1 MLAAWQ
7 PNDPQYKEGA
17 VLINVDH
24 EVLREQITNWQAQ
37 YPDHYAEAIEN
48 EVIDV
53 YGQIAVSK
61 IAHSEHFK
69 GIVPSQ
75 VVEKELRSDAALTM
89 ALLGLMA
96 EESVLATRIGGKFG
110 REKEGSGLATGCLV
124 DSTTGYRRLISNGMS
139 GNQFVVEDDSGLMSR
154 ETELEP
160 ATTRSLQP
168 TSSAER
174 TLDPKLDPNPKTGYL
189 AKFPKTRQFAGIFV
203 DRGDRI

>member
-1 MLAAWQ
+1 MRVLLYLATDIDAGMLAAWQ
-7 PNDPQYKEGA
+7 ANDPQYREAA

-61 IAHSEHFK
+61 IAHSEYLK

-75 VVEKELRSDAALTM
+75 IVEKDLRSDAALTM

-96 EESVLATRIGGKFG
+96 EESVLATRIGGKFS
-110 REKEGSGLATGCLV
+110 RKKKAT
-124 DSTTGYRRLISNGMS
+124 
-139 GNQFVVEDDSGLMSR
+139 
-154 ETELEP
+154 
-160 ATTRSLQP
+160 A
-168 TSSAER
+168 
-174 TLDPKLDPNPKTGYL
+174 
-189 AKFPKTRQFAGIFV
+189 
-203 DRGDRI
+203 